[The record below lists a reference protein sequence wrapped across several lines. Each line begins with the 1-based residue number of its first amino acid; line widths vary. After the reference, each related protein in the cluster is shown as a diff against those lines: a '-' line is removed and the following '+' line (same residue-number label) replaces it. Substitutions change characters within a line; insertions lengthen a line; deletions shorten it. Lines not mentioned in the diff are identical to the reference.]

1 MVFLKLNDSLVSS
14 ISFSQLDP
22 GLALAQDTGDLK
34 YAKVINSILKIQFNL
49 SFEMELPDLCPVK
62 CERDQ

>member
-34 YAKVINSILKIQFNL
+34 YAKVMSSVLKIQFNL
-49 SFEMELPDLCPVK
+49 SLEIELPGLCPVK
-62 CERDQ
+62 CELDQ